1 MKILAN
7 LTLLFIQISPL
18 LVGPLCFVLVL
29 VKWFGRH
36 MQSDRDM
43 SAYNWRLAVSLIIW
57 IPFTAF
63 MFLLYIFSIMADPCD
78 DPDPLVCPPPSFVE
92 IATWLS
98 IPIVYMCVGAG
109 LVYLMWASIKRPL
122 R

>member
-1 MKILAN
+1 MKTLAVIILD
-7 LTLLFIQISPL
+7 LILVCPFV
-18 LVGPLCFVLVL
+18 VGPLCFMLIL
-29 VKWFGRH
+29 AKWFGRRV
-36 MQSDRDM
+36 QQDREM

-57 IPFTAF
+57 IPLTGFMCLLALFT
-63 MFLLYIFSIMADPCD
+63 IMADPCE
-78 DPDPLVCPPPSFVE
+78 DPDPVLCPPPTLVE

-98 IPIVYMCVGAG
+98 IPVVYICVGAG